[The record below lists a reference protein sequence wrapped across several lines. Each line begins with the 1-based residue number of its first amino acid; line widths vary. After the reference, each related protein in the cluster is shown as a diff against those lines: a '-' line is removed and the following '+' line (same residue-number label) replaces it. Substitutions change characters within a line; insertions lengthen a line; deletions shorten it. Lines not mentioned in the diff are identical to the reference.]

1 MGKNLKSFYWPA
13 LLSFVSAAVFPS
25 LYVARII
32 NDTYGLPVAASS
44 SGETAYTIGRFS
56 QGRGASMLF

>member
-13 LLSFVSAAVFPS
+13 LLPFVSAVVFPS
-25 LYVARII
+25 LYFARII

-56 QGRGASMLF
+56 QGRGASMRF